1 MLITIILI
9 ALVICGGMLIAFN
22 EYRESFVGTMFVA
35 LGAVGLVFAVGFIAG
50 EQIRAENDYQKT
62 MYQKEVLEYRLQN
75 QDENIVGNELL
86 YNDIVEFNNNL
97 RDVKKWSA
105 NPWTSWFNNAKIAT
119 INYIEIPGLNPIQS

>member
-9 ALVICGGMLIAFN
+9 ALLICGGMLIAFN
-22 EYRESFVGTMFVA
+22 EYHESFVGTMFVA
-35 LGAVGLVFAVGFIAG
+35 LGAVSLVFAVAFIAS
-50 EQIRAENDYQKT
+50 EQIRAENNYQKT

>member
-22 EYRESFVGTMFVA
+22 KYHESFVGTMFMV
-35 LGAVGLVFAVGFIAG
+35 LGAVSLAFAVGLIAS
-50 EQIRAENDYQKT
+50 EQICAENNYQKT

-119 INYIEIPGLNPIQS
+119 IDYIKIPGLDPIQP

>member
-22 EYRESFVGTMFVA
+22 KYHESFVGAMFMV
-35 LGAVGLVFAVGFIAG
+35 LGAVSLTFAVGLIAS
-50 EQIRAENDYQKT
+50 EQICAENNYQKT

-119 INYIEIPGLNPIQS
+119 INYIEIPGLDPIQP

>member
-9 ALVICGGMLIAFN
+9 ALVICGGMLIVFN
-22 EYRESFVGTMFVA
+22 KYHESFVGTMFMV
-35 LGAVGLVFAVGFIAG
+35 LGAVSLAFAVGLIAS
-50 EQIRAENDYQKT
+50 EQIGAENNYQKT

-119 INYIEIPGLNPIQS
+119 INYIEIPGLDPIQP

>member
-22 EYRESFVGTMFVA
+22 KYHESFAGTMFMV
-35 LGAVGLVFAVGFIAG
+35 LGAVSLAFAVGLIAS
-50 EQIRAENDYQKT
+50 EQICAENNYQKT

-119 INYIEIPGLNPIQS
+119 INYIEIPGLDPIQP